1 MRQDWFTTQFISA
14 GQDAHLGGRIVD
26 IDLFPGRQADPDAFD
41 TSTKVLSDLVHNV
54 IYSIRRTDHFNHQV
68 RNYFPGLSA
77 RHTTLPWPAVMRD
90 KGLWQTYS
98 GPRIRQTLQVSKQAG
113 QWYSGYD
120 LLVNPAID
128 LFNDAWFE
136 AKMVVVPIILS
147 NQEILNNE
155 GDAQLMD
162 VLDSYM
168 AAAERALED
177 VMDLAIYSDGTANGG
192 KQLTGLAKAVPI
204 VVNTG
209 VYGGIDRATATIWQ
223 TKTYDAH
230 TMATTIGTQ
239 VNATT
244 VRPFLNF
251 IMTKQSRGRDYAN
264 LLIMSPEHY
273 AAYDAATV
281 AIQRQTSG
289 TLGRLGFS
297 TLEYIG
303 GGKRAEIV
311 LDGGIGSNMPAN
323 TTFGINTDTF
333 RLRYHPNR
341 NFDRLFAGEGQMP
354 IDKDA
359 IAQFIGWMGELTQT
373 NPLFNWRFYDSN
385 PAA

>member
-1 MRQDWFTTQFISA
+1 MPILPNDATTKAYQQI
-14 GQDAHLGGRIVD
+14 
-26 IDLFPGRQADPDAFD
+26 
-41 TSTKVLSDLVHNV
+41 LSMAVEDRSSSYEDLVSNNNALLAV
-54 IYSIRRTDHFNHQV
+54 LRR
-68 RNYFPGLSA
+68 
-77 RHTTLPWPAVMRD
+77 

-98 GPRIRQTLQVSKQAG
+98 GPRIRQTLQIAKQAA
-113 QWYSGYD
+113 QWYNGYD
-120 LLVNPAID
+120 TLLNPAVD
-128 LFNDAWFE
+128 LFADAYYE
-136 AKMVVVPIILS
+136 PKMVVVPVILS

-155 GDAQLMD
+155 GEAQLMD

-177 VMDLAIYSDGTANGG
+177 AMDVGIYSDGSANSG
-192 KQLTGLAKAVPI
+192 KQLTGLAVAVPI
-204 VVNTG
+204 TVNSG
-209 VYGGIDRATATIWQ
+209 IYGGIDRALNAWWQ
-223 TKTYDAH
+223 TKIFDAH
-230 TMATTIGTQ
+230 TMAPTIGTQ

-244 VRPFLNF
+244 IRPMLNF
-251 IMTKQSRGRDYAN
+251 VMTKQSRGRDYAD

-273 AAYDAATV
+273 AAYDAATL
-281 AIQRQTSG
+281 AIQRQTNDSG
-289 TLGRLGFS
+289 LGKLGFS

-323 TTFGINTDTF
+323 TTFGLHTDSL

-341 NFDRLFAGEGQMP
+341 NFDKLFEGDGQMP

-373 NPLFNWRFYDSN
+373 NPLFNWRLYDSN